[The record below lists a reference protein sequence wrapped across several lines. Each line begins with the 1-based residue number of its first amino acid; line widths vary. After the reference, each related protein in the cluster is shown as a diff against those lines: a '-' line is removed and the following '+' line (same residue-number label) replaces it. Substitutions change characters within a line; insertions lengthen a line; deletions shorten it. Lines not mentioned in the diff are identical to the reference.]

1 MYQTSHLGDRRV
13 SEQFALFESP
23 ASEPKGLHYLAD
35 FVSAETEQKLISGIL
50 DLPLQ
55 PFQFGQ
61 FQGKRR
67 VASFGFRDDYALRR
81 LQEVEPVPAWLD
93 EIVAKV
99 EVLGGSATRIRPV
112 LCTEYDVGAGIGWHR
127 DKPHFGR
134 IFGLSLGSACKLRF
148 RRAASKAWDRFT
160 VDAKPRSLYM
170 ISGSSRQIW
179 EHSIPAVES
188 PRHSVTFRTMNNAA
202 DPGTSGW

>member
-61 FQGKRR
+61 FQGEAAGRF
-67 VASFGFRDDYALRR
+67 VWFSRR
-81 LQEVEPVPAWLD
+81 LRLAAL
-93 EIVAKV
+93 A
-99 EVLGGSATRIRPV
+99 GGGTGPR
-112 LCTEYDVGAGIGWHR
+112 LVG
-127 DKPHFGR
+127 
-134 IFGLSLGSACKLRF
+134 
-148 RRAASKAWDRFT
+148 
-160 VDAKPRSLYM
+160 
-170 ISGSSRQIW
+170 
-179 EHSIPAVES
+179 
-188 PRHSVTFRTMNNAA
+188 
-202 DPGTSGW
+202 